1 MNKTT
6 VNMKLAEILNRE
18 YENNGGT
25 DMREIVEREYDLS
38 DILDELG
45 DAKVVAT
52 WVCFNNDIIDSLRY
66 NLFMKDEETVN
77 RNEERMVHFGVKS
90 EIMTARELCHSSEL
104 MWIDGIIVL

>member
-25 DMREIVEREYDLS
+25 DMREIDEREYDLS

-45 DAKVVAT
+45 DSKLVAT
-52 WVCFNNDIIDSLRY
+52 WVCFNDNIIDSLRY

-77 RNEERMVHFGVKS
+77 KDEDRMVHFGVHS
-90 EIMTARELCHSSEL
+90 EIMTARELKSSCEL